1 MTKREAAIVMAYT
14 GTTMLVGDDIGIFW
28 SYCSEIM
35 HGRNIYTHEYPS
47 LAEKIKEYSKK
58 DFIDICKNLED

>member
-28 SYCSEIM
+28 SYCS
-35 HGRNIYTHEYPS
+35 